1 MKWQK
6 APEEL
11 KVMIERVME
20 GIDCE
25 KRPMFGYPAFFI
37 NGNMF
42 AGLFQS
48 SLFIRLSPAQVT
60 DLTQKHATISPLE
73 PMPGRPVKE
82 YFVIPEALYRREEA
96 VRTIAAEAAAYMS
109 TLATK
114 APKRKEPK
122 AAKPAAPKE
131 AMKKGTP
138 NQKRAVKK
146 HSR

>member
-1 MKWQK
+1 MKWEK

-11 KVMIERVME
+11 KVLIERVLA

-60 DLTQKHATISPLE
+60 HLTQKHPTISPLE
-73 PMPGRPVKE
+73 PMPERPMKE
-82 YFVIPEALYRREEA
+82 YFVIPKALYRREEA
-96 VRTIAAEAAAYMS
+96 VRAVAAEAAEYVRS
-109 TLATK
+109 L

-122 AAKPAAPKE
+122 AAKAAAPKQAVE
-131 AMKKGTP
+131 KGTPSQKRAMKK
-138 NQKRAVKK
+138 
-146 HSR
+146 HSP